1 MFFFIAVLSKKPA
14 DYRYMPNDWETNPD
28 FDDQSWPD
36 FFGMSVLMLM
46 LMLITLLNDGT
57 LISIGYDH
65 VVPSKYPNAW
75 NLRAV
80 FTIASVLASVALLS
94 SLLILFLCIDS
105 WREGSFFQRTGLG
118 GLSYGQIT
126 TVVYLKT
133 SISDF
138 FAPTFEGF
146 FNSISKCKFDC
157 S

>member
-1 MFFFIAVLSKKPA
+1 MFFIAVLSKKPA

-28 FDDQSWPD
+28 VDDQSLPD
-36 FFGMSVLMLM
+36 FSRMPMLM
-46 LMLITLLNDGT
+46 LVLITLLNDGT
-57 LISIGYDH
+57 QISIGYDH
-65 VVPSKYPNAW
+65 AVPSKYPNAW

-94 SLLILFLCIDS
+94 SLLILLLCIDS
-105 WREGSFFQRTGLG
+105 WRDGSFFQQTCLG

-126 TVVYLKT
+126 TVVYLKN

-138 FAPTFEGF
+138 SARNHEGF